1 MNEKKLISVIMSCFN
16 NEESIQSSVESIL
29 NQSYHEFEFLIVDD
43 CSEDN
48 TFEILNYLKSK
59 DERIKLFKNDKN
71 IGLTKSLNFLISKS
85 HGEYIARQD
94 ADDISKNNRFEIQ
107 INNII
112 NYKLDACAT
121 RASIISSSRIVPNF
135 SYYLPLGFVLRY
147 KNPIIH
153 GSLIINKDVLKK
165 INYYDEDFLYSQD
178 YELIIRMYNEKFKIK
193 ILKDVLYELNMKNN
207 ISTLNS
213 EQQKY
218 YAQIARNKLRYL

>member
-1 MNEKKLISVIMSCFN
+1 MSKKKFISVIMSCFN
-16 NEESIQSSVESIL
+16 NEDSIQSSVESIL
-29 NQSYHEFEFLIVDD
+29 NQSYQEFEFLIVDD
-43 CSEDN
+43 CSKDN
-48 TFEILNYLKSK
+48 TFEILNDLNTK

-85 HGEYIARQD
+85 HGEYVARQD
-94 ADDISKNNRFEIQ
+94 ADDKSKENRFEIQ
-107 INNII
+107 IRNML
-112 NYKLDACAT
+112 NYNLDACSTKALVIGSNRT
-121 RASIISSSRIVPNF
+121 IPNF

-153 GSLIINKDVLKK
+153 GSLIIKSEVLKK
-165 INYYDEDFLYSQD
+165 INFYDENFLYSQD

-207 ISTLNS
+207 ISTINS

-218 YAQIARNKLRYL
+218 YAQIARKKLRHR

>member
-1 MNEKKLISVIMSCFN
+1 M
-16 NEESIQSSVESIL
+16 
-29 NQSYHEFEFLIVDD
+29 
-43 CSEDN
+43 
-48 TFEILNYLKSK
+48 
-59 DERIKLFKNDKN
+59 
-71 IGLTKSLNFLISKS
+71 
-85 HGEYIARQD
+85 
-94 ADDISKNNRFEIQ
+94 
-107 INNII
+107 

-121 RASIISSSRIVPNF
+121 RASVIGSSRIVPNF

-153 GSLIINKDVLKK
+153 GSLIMNKDILKK
-165 INYYDEDFLYSQD
+165 INFYDEDFLYSQD

-218 YAQIARNKLRYL
+218 YAQIARNKLRYLWNYI

>member
-1 MNEKKLISVIMSCFN
+1 MSEKKLISVIMSCFN

-94 ADDISKNNRFEIQ
+94 ADDISKN
-107 INNII
+107 
-112 NYKLDACAT
+112 K
-121 RASIISSSRIVPNF
+121 
-135 SYYLPLGFVLRY
+135 
-147 KNPIIH
+147 
-153 GSLIINKDVLKK
+153 
-165 INYYDEDFLYSQD
+165 
-178 YELIIRMYNEKFKIK
+178 
-193 ILKDVLYELNMKNN
+193 
-207 ISTLNS
+207 
-213 EQQKY
+213 
-218 YAQIARNKLRYL
+218 

>member
-1 MNEKKLISVIMSCFN
+1 MSKKKFISVIMSCFN
-16 NEESIQSSVESIL
+16 NEDSIQSSVESIL
-29 NQSYHEFEFLIVDD
+29 NQSYQEFEFLIVDD
-43 CSEDN
+43 CSKDN
-48 TFEILNYLKSK
+48 TFEILNDLNTK

-85 HGEYIARQD
+85 HGEYVARQD
-94 ADDISKNNRFEIQ
+94 ADDKSKENRFEIQ
-107 INNII
+107 IRNML
-112 NYKLDACAT
+112 NYNLDACSTKAL
-121 RASIISSSRIVPNF
+121 IIGSNRTIPNF

-153 GSLIINKDVLKK
+153 GSLIIKKEVLKK
-165 INYYDEDFLYSQD
+165 INFYDENFLYSQD

-218 YAQIARNKLRYL
+218 YAQVARNKLRYL

>member
-107 INNII
+107 INNIL

-121 RASIISSSRIVPNF
+121 RASIIGSSRIVPNF

-153 GSLIINKDVLKK
+153 GSLIIYKDVLKK
-165 INYYDEDFLYSQD
+165 INFYDEDFLYSQD
-178 YELIIRMYNEKFKIK
+178 YELIIRMYNEKFK
-193 ILKDVLYELNMKNN
+193 
-207 ISTLNS
+207 
-213 EQQKY
+213 
-218 YAQIARNKLRYL
+218 